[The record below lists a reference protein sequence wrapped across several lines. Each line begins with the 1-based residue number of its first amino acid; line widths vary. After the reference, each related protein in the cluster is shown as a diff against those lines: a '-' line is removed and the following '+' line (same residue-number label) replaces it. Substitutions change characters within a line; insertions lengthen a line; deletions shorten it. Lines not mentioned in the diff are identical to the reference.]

1 MISGLWGGG
10 GASGCLVL
18 SVRVGVGPEGE
29 VHGGGVGWGQFVSGR
44 CSLGPVLYSL
54 QTGQCWAEPLCRVG
68 KPQDTRASDV
78 E

>member
-29 VHGGGVGWGQFVSGR
+29 VHEGGVGWG
-44 CSLGPVLYSL
+44 
-54 QTGQCWAEPLCRVG
+54 
-68 KPQDTRASDV
+68 
-78 E
+78 